1 MRGFVL
7 GKIAADLDQAL
18 ARREASGAPGR
29 TTGRLVAG
37 GNGWSVEDVLCT
49 CGPGDRP
56 FEERHTAMSIGVVVC
71 GTFQYRSPLGRDL
84 MTPGSFLLGNAGQCF
99 ECGHEHAAG
108 DRCVA
113 LRYAPDYFDRLAAD
127 AGAPSGE
134 RRFRASRLPP
144 VRALSGLVAR
154 AAAGVVGSI
163 DVSWEPTTPAAVRAT
178 RPDNARTGGS
188 RDARKRRS
196 PEGAPAS
203 AARRSK

>member
-99 ECGHEHAAG
+99 ECGRTRGGRSLRGVAIRARLLRRSRR
-108 DRCVA
+108 RC
-113 LRYAPDYFDRLAAD
+113 
-127 AGAPSGE
+127 
-134 RRFRASRLPP
+134 RRAFRRA
-144 VRALSGLVAR
+144 ALSRVSPAAR
-154 AAAGVVGSI
+154 AGVV
-163 DVSWEPTTPAAVRAT
+163 
-178 RPDNARTGGS
+178 RPG
-188 RDARKRRS
+188 
-196 PEGAPAS
+196 
-203 AARRSK
+203 

>member
-1 MRGFVL
+1 MRGLVL

-56 FEERHTAMSIGVVVC
+56 FEERHTAMSIGVVVR
-71 GTFQYRSPLGRDL
+71 GTFQYRSPLGREL
-84 MTPGSFLLGNAGQCF
+84 MTPGTFLLGNAGQCF

-113 LRYAPDYFDRLAAD
+113 RCDTR
-127 AGAPSGE
+127 
-134 RRFRASRLPP
+134 
-144 VRALSGLVAR
+144 
-154 AAAGVVGSI
+154 
-163 DVSWEPTTPAAVRAT
+163 PTTSTVSPPMPARL
-178 RPDNARTGGS
+178 
-188 RDARKRRS
+188 
-196 PEGAPAS
+196 
-203 AARRSK
+203 

>member
-56 FEERHTAMSIGVVVC
+56 FEERHTAMSIGVVVR

-144 VRALSGLVAR
+144 VRALSAWSLVLQRGSWVPSMCRGRSSPFKWRPRRFVSRATSSVTASSHRR
-154 AAAGVVGSI
+154 AALLA
-163 DVSWEPTTPAAVRAT
+163 
-178 RPDNARTGGS
+178 
-188 RDARKRRS
+188 
-196 PEGAPAS
+196 
-203 AARRSK
+203 

>member
-56 FEERHTAMSIGVVVC
+56 FEERHTAMSIGVVVR

-108 DRCVA
+108 
-113 LRYAPDYFDRLAAD
+113 
-127 AGAPSGE
+127 E
-134 RRFRASRLPP
+134 
-144 VRALSGLVAR
+144 
-154 AAAGVVGSI
+154 
-163 DVSWEPTTPAAVRAT
+163 
-178 RPDNARTGGS
+178 
-188 RDARKRRS
+188 
-196 PEGAPAS
+196 S
-203 AARRSK
+203 AARPKARRHRASGAFARLGCRPCGRYPAWSLVLQRGSWVPSMCRG